1 MEGPSTRPVSGPVPP
16 KKLQRV
22 VDPVDRAILRVLAD
36 DARITNA
43 ALAQQVGIAA
53 STCLLR
59 VRALRES
66 GVIRGFHADIDPA
79 ALGLDL
85 QAMIAVK
92 LAAHAR
98 GSMGP
103 FVARMRRQ
111 PEVVDVYFVAGADDY
126 LLHVAVE
133 STAAL
138 RDFVAEH
145 LSQDPDVGLTET
157 SLIFEHTRGVG
168 RD

>member
-1 MEGPSTRPVSGPVPP
+1 MSGPVPP

>member
-1 MEGPSTRPVSGPVPP
+1 MADPSTDRPLNPPSP
-16 KKLQRV
+16 KKLHRV
-22 VDPVDRAILRVLAD
+22 VDPVDRAILRVLAE
-36 DARITNA
+36 DARTTNA

-66 GVIRGFHADIDPA
+66 GVIRGFHADVDPA

-103 FVARMRRQ
+103 FVARMRRR
-111 PEVVDVYFVAGADDY
+111 PEVLDVYFVAGADDY

-145 LSQDPDVGLTET
+145 LSHDADVGLTET

-168 RD
+168 RG